1 MWDDRARHNLPTQL
15 TSFVGRQRELAE
27 VWRLSSTT
35 RLLTLVGAGDI
46 GQTRLAGRAAEDLGA
61 TPAESVWLVELA
73 AINSALHPRVAP
85 IAKNS
90 DAYRNTDS
98 SIRTCASRRLLR
110 QSTFVGNGSPAR

>member
-1 MWDDRARHNLPTQL
+1 MAG
-15 TSFVGRQRELAE
+15 VGPS
-27 VWRLSSTT
+27 V
-35 RLLTLVGAGDI
+35 V
-46 GQTRLAGRAAEDLGA
+46 GRAAEDLGA

-85 IAKNS
+85 IAKNY